1 MAENSNHNSNVF
13 DDPSDDEGTTFTIE
27 LSPYD
32 EGDEDSTYRTQNDPS
47 RPHQRSN
54 IVERQGAVD
63 VRCVAAD
70 VVHGSL
76 APDGEAATLLVF
88 DFQFDPRKRA
98 RRIVEAHMSFTFA
111 ASEDA
116 EPDPV
121 VLNVAPKG
129 RMVVVPTQQT
139 ESTTRSGNAGANA
152 GGGGLGLSLGL
163 NAGVQWQKSV
173 SRETHDATTVV
184 VSIDLVGRNF
194 GASNGVS
201 WALLENRSVAT
212 GVPAFV
218 RTAILLQRPDPDAA
232 FHATVTIRAQADLR
246 SSIGKLFGR
255 VPRDDP
261 ILYDPSLPPTNKLR
275 KYDGDNLGK
284 IDLNDLSA
292 VAFNNSG
299 TSG

>member
-1 MAENSNHNSNVF
+1 MAKDSNRNSNVF
-13 DDPSDDEGTTFTIE
+13 DDLSDDEGTTFKIE

-54 IVERQGAVD
+54 IVERQGIVD

-111 ASEDA
+111 SEDA
-116 EPDPV
+116 EPDPA

-139 ESTTRSGNAGANA
+139 ESTTHSRNAGANA

-163 NAGVQWQKSV
+163 NAGVQWEKSV

-184 VSIDLVGRNF
+184 GSIDLVGRNF

-201 WALLENRSVAT
+201 WALLENRSVPT

-232 FHATVTIRAQADLR
+232 FHATVTIRAKADLR
-246 SSIGKLFGR
+246 SSIDKLFGR

-261 ILYDPSLPPTNKLR
+261 ILYDPSLLPTNKLR
-275 KYDGDNLGK
+275 KYDVDNLGK
-284 IDLNDLSA
+284 IDLNGLSA